1 MVIHKGPNLDMLQM
15 YKHWDFMKLK
25 DQRSSMPWPWKARYN
40 LQPYKE
46 ITSKRAS

>member
-1 MVIHKGPNLDMLQM
+1 MVIYKGLNLYIFQM

-25 DQRSSMPWPWKARYN
+25 DQISSMPWPWKAQYN

-46 ITSKRAS
+46 ITSERDS